1 MLIWAIYDIRE
12 NKVRT
17 KIAKYCKQKGLYR
30 VQKSVFLGEIEKNQ
44 LDELKIESEKII
56 QKENDSV
63 YIFPMCEQDFKKVI
77 LLGQAFDRE
86 LVTDEIKNLFL

>member
-30 VQKSVFLGEIEKNQ
+30 VQKSVFWCEIEKNQ
-44 LDELKIESEKII
+44 LDELKIESGRLFKRKMIC
-56 QKENDSV
+56 
-63 YIFPMCEQDFKKVI
+63 YIFPMWNRDFKKVI

-86 LVTDEIKNLFL
+86 LVTDEI